1 MNLKSFIAY
10 GLRKAG
16 AAKMADHVRYL
27 WFKFKGRKKNLQF
40 SILNPDVK
48 LPPDYLMY
56 ESFRLDYEKYYF
68 GGREVAEW
76 LVSIFSQHSVA
87 SDARLLD
94 WGCGPGRIVRHLPEL
109 MGQGCEI
116 FGTDYNSESIRWC
129 KENLGNIRF
138 NCNGLEAVLPY
149 QDNYFDIIYGISVLT
164 HLSEERHFEWKNE
177 LYRILKPGGIMILTS
192 HGIHF
197 RQKLT
202 PYEQKL
208 FDGGKLVVRKSSS
221 EGHRTYAAFH
231 PPDFMKK
238 LFSAFKIED
247 HITPA
252 PEKGKW
258 LPQDIWVLR
267 KQSKV

>member
-1 MNLKSFIAY
+1 MNFKSFIAY

-16 AAKMADHVRYL
+16 GAKLADHLRYR
-27 WFKFKGRKKNLQF
+27 WFKFQNRGKNLRF
-40 SILNPDVK
+40 SNLYSHIK

-76 LVSIFSQHSVA
+76 LISIFNQHSVPA
-87 SDARLLD
+87 EVRVLD
-94 WGCGPGRIVRHLPEL
+94 WGCGPGRIVRHLPDL

-116 FGTDYNSESIRWC
+116 FATDYNNESIGWC
-129 KENLGNIRF
+129 KENLENIRF
-138 NCNGLEAVLPY
+138 NCNGLEAILPY
-149 QDNYFDIIYGISVLT
+149 HDNYFDIIYGISILT
-164 HLSEERHFEWKNE
+164 HLSEESHNAWKNE
-177 LYRILKPGGIMILTS
+177 LYRILKPGGILLLTS
-192 HGIHF
+192 HGIQF

-202 PYEQKL
+202 PSEQKL
-208 FDGGKLVVRKSSS
+208 FDSGSIVVRKSRS

-231 PPDFMKK
+231 PPDFMKQ

-252 PEKGKW
+252 AERGKW
-258 LPQDIWVLR
+258 LPQDVWVLR
-267 KQSKV
+267 KNSNS